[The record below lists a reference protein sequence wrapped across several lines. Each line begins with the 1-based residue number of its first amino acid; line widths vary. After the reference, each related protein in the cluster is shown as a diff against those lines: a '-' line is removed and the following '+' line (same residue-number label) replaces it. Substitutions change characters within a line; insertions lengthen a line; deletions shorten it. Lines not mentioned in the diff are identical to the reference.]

1 MQQFNQ
7 IIIIMEE
14 NMIVIKHLKTFYFN
28 FDWHNNFDDS
38 SYEIEFIIKNNES
51 LALSGIKNEIEQ
63 LLFTY
68 KHWNNIYE
76 REKQQNKWTT

>member
-1 MQQFNQ
+1 
-7 IIIIMEE
+7 
-14 NMIVIKHLKTFYFN
+14 MIVIKHLKTFYFN

-68 KHWNNIYE
+68 KH
-76 REKQQNKWTT
+76 